1 MAKQISDYSVT
12 LYHVGNQM
20 LVLSRE
26 GEKRYT
32 ITCKPHMVKPTKAG
46 FVMMDDSRIKA
57 ADLMVFK
64 NANREIAAEFYGWCL
79 PEQVEE
85 AKLAVAKQLRAHLE
99 RHRDLF
105 IMMLGA
111 LESPKFEEL
120 PNHQDDQMRLRT

>member
-12 LYHVGNQM
+12 LYRVGNQM
-20 LVLSRE
+20 LVLGRE

-32 ITCKPHMVKPTKAG
+32 ISCEPHMVKPTKAG

-64 NANREIAAEFYGWCL
+64 NSNREVAAEFYGWCR

-85 AKLAVAKQLRAHLE
+85 AKLAVVAQLRKHLE
-99 RHRDLF
+99 KHRDLF
-105 IMMLGA
+105 TMMLGA
-111 LESPKFEEL
+111 LESPRFEESRNL
-120 PNHQDDQMRLRT
+120 QDERMKLRT